1 MSGDYSLL
9 VPESPA
15 CAKLANAARAAYN
28 PAVKSNTPSMPEMQ
42 LNKIGVVVGPQKPD
56 AIAVVGE
63 LVEWCA
69 QRNIELRATPEVATQ
84 LRCTPMQMEA
94 GELAEAIDLL
104 VVLGGDGTMLGASR
118 LIGTRRIPVLG
129 INFGYLG
136 YLTEFTLEEMFAAL
150 EEIRAGN
157 FLLEGRMLFD
167 VSVIRDGKVVE
178 VQRALNDAVIN
189 QGALAKMIEL
199 ECYVNGDFVN
209 RFRADGMI
217 VSTPTGSTAYSLSAG
232 GPIVFPSMSA
242 IILTPICPHM
252 LSNRPVVV
260 PGEATVE
267 LTFRK
272 ADDGAM
278 LTIDGQHGVA
288 LTPADRVRLQ
298 RSATSFEIVRP
309 RQRNYFEVLRT
320 KLKWGSL

>member
-1 MSGDYSLL
+1 
-9 VPESPA
+9 
-15 CAKLANAARAAYN
+15 
-28 PAVKSNTPSMPEMQ
+28 MPEIQ

-56 AIAVVGE
+56 AMAVVSE
-63 LVEWCA
+63 LIAWCA
-69 QRNIELRATPEVATQ
+69 SRNIELRATPEVAAQ
-84 LRCTPMQMEA
+84 VRCPALLMDA
-94 GELAEAIDLL
+94 DELAESVDLL

-136 YLTEFTLEEMFAAL
+136 YLTEFTLEEMFSAL
-150 EEIRAGN
+150 EEIRDGN
-157 FLLEGRMLFD
+157 FLIEGRMLLD
-167 VSVIRDGKVVE
+167 IRVE
-178 VQRALNDAVIN
+178 REGQIVAAHRALNDAVIN

-232 GPIVFPSMSA
+232 GPIVFPSMRA
-242 IILTPICPHM
+242 IILTPICPHT

-260 PGEATVE
+260 PGEAVVE
-267 LTFRK
+267 ITFKK

-278 LTIDGQHGVA
+278 LTIDGQRGVA
-288 LTPADRVRLQ
+288 LMPSDRVKLQ
-298 RSATSFEIVRP
+298 RSETNFEIVRP
-309 RQRNYFEVLRT
+309 QQRNYFEVLRT

>member
-1 MSGDYSLL
+1 
-9 VPESPA
+9 
-15 CAKLANAARAAYN
+15 
-28 PAVKSNTPSMPEMQ
+28 MPEIQ
-42 LNKIGVVVGPQKPD
+42 LSKIGVVVGPRKPD
-56 AIAVVGE
+56 ALAVVSE

-69 QRNIELRATPEVATQ
+69 LRDIELRATPEVAQQ
-84 LRCTPMQMEA
+84 LRCASLLVE
-94 GELAEAIDLL
+94 GDELAEDLDLL

-136 YLTEFTLEEMFAAL
+136 YLTEFTLQEMFTAL
-150 EEIRAGN
+150 EEIRVGN
-157 FLLEGRMLFD
+157 FWLEGRMLFD
-167 VSVIRDGKVVE
+167 VSVVREGQSVE
-178 VQRALNDAVIN
+178 VHRALNDAVIN

-217 VSTPTGSTAYSLSAG
+217 VATPTGSTAYSLSAG

-260 PGEATVE
+260 PGEAVVE
-267 LTFRK
+267 LTFK
-272 ADDGAM
+272 KVDDGAM
-278 LTIDGQHGVA
+278 LTIDGQRGVA
-288 LTPADRVRLQ
+288 LTPVDCVRIQ
-298 RSATSFEIVRP
+298 RSATTFEIVRP

-320 KLKWGSL
+320 KLKWGSI

>member
-1 MSGDYSLL
+1 
-9 VPESPA
+9 
-15 CAKLANAARAAYN
+15 
-28 PAVKSNTPSMPEMQ
+28 MPEMQ

-56 AIAVVGE
+56 AIAVVAE

-69 QRNIELRATPEVATQ
+69 LRKIELRATPEVAAQ
-84 LRCTPMQMEA
+84 VRCASLLIE
-94 GELAEAIDLL
+94 GEELAEAVDLL

-136 YLTEFTLEEMFAAL
+136 YLTEFTLQEMFAAL
-150 EEIRAGN
+150 DDIRAGN
-157 FLLEGRMLFD
+157 FWLEGRMLFD
-167 VSVIRDGKVVE
+167 VSVVREEQVVE

-242 IILTPICPHM
+242 IILTPICPHT

-260 PGEATVE
+260 PGEAVVE
-267 LTFRK
+267 ITFKK
-272 ADDGAM
+272 ADDGVM
-278 LTIDGQHGVA
+278 LTIDGQHGMS
-288 LTPADRVRLQ
+288 LQRSDRVRIQ
-298 RSATSFEIVRP
+298 RSATTFEIVRP

-320 KLKWGSL
+320 KLKWGSI